1 VSTLTIFDKKLI
13 IESIKAELEPTRQD
27 RSAMPDMSWVMTV
40 VKNELCEQMLVQT
53 RGNQAKAARLLG
65 INRGT
70 FRDRIKAIHERKEW
84 LD

>member
-1 VSTLTIFDKKLI
+1 MS
-13 IESIKAELEPTRQD
+13 
-27 RSAMPDMSWVMTV
+27 DMSWVMTV